1 MSFVDGP
8 SQWRLPIGFQAVF
21 ALCLL
26 LQGMVLPDS
35 PRWLIAHGYK
45 EEGARVIAM
54 LEDRDSIDH
63 PDVLRVQGEIEASLA
78 QESAGGRDI
87 YSNSKGSC
95 LHWYNRPFS
104 IQRAIR
110 RRKDPE
116 LPQDLLVYCRQCY
129 AAIYGVRFS
138 HLGLSEVL
146 NLLDLRANM
155 IKFIK
160 SVDVS

>member
-54 LEDRDSIDH
+54 LEDCDSIDH
-63 PDVLRVQGEIEASLA
+63 PNVQRVQGEIEASLA
-78 QESAGGRDI
+78 LESAGGTV
-87 YSNSKGSC
+87 KM
-95 LHWYNRPFS
+95 
-104 IQRAIR
+104 
-110 RRKDPE
+110 
-116 LPQDLLVYCRQCY
+116 
-129 AAIYGVRFS
+129 
-138 HLGLSEVL
+138 VL
-146 NLLDLRANM
+146 NRNVLLLT
-155 IKFIK
+155 I
-160 SVDVS
+160 

>member
-54 LEDRDSIDH
+54 LEDCDSTDH
-63 PDVLRVQGEIEASLA
+63 PNVQRVQGEIEASLA
-78 QESAGGRDI
+78 LESAGGI
-87 YSNSKGSC
+87 VTM
-95 LHWYNRPFS
+95 
-104 IQRAIR
+104 A
-110 RRKDPE
+110 
-116 LPQDLLVYCRQCY
+116 
-129 AAIYGVRFS
+129 
-138 HLGLSEVL
+138 L
-146 NLLDLRANM
+146 NLNVLPLT
-155 IKFIK
+155 I
-160 SVDVS
+160 